1 MVDRSELQQKAR
13 LVESHRQHLDE
24 LKKRMEDVTA
34 VVSEHQITNEILT
47 RLSDMAKKG
56 DAGAHVTIG
65 SGVTLQYKHE
75 GKNQGTAL
83 IDLGGGIF
91 GEREWGEAA
100 EIIEKR
106 KDDFIQI
113 YESLLKQA
121 GSIEERLGKLAT
133 EFNEA
138 AEKLQTQ
145 NQPIPEVQ
153 IPTPDVEQD
162 DDSKPQKRRRGS
174 MFGGK
179 LTLDD

>member
-13 LVESHRQHLDE
+13 LVESHRQHLEE
-24 LKKRMEDVTA
+24 LQKRMEDVTA

-47 RLSDMAKKG
+47 RLSDMANNG
-56 DAGAHVTIG
+56 EAGAHVTIG

-75 GKNQGTAL
+75 GKGQGTAL
-83 IDLGGGIF
+83 IDLGSGIF
-91 GEREWGEAA
+91 GERKWSEAA

-113 YESLLKQA
+113 HESLLKQA

-133 EFNEA
+133 EFNQA
-138 AEKLQTQ
+138 AEKLQAQ
-145 NQPIPEVQ
+145 NQPAQEKQLPV
-153 IPTPDVEQD
+153 TDDKQD
-162 DDSKPQKRRRGS
+162 TESKPQKKRRGS
-174 MFGGK
+174 MFGGE

>member
-24 LKKRMEDVTA
+24 LQKRMEDVSA

-47 RLSDMAKKG
+47 RLSDMANNG
-56 DAGAHVTIG
+56 EAGAHVTIG
-65 SGVTLQYKHE
+65 SGVTLQYKHQ
-75 GKNQGTAL
+75 GKGQGTAL
-83 IDLGGGIF
+83 IDLGSGIF
-91 GEREWGEAA
+91 GERKWSEAA

-106 KDDFIQI
+106 KDDFIQLH
-113 YESLLKQA
+113 ESLLKQA

-133 EFNEA
+133 EFNAA

-145 NQPIPEVQ
+145 NQTTPETL
-153 IPTPDVEQD
+153 PVETS
-162 DDSKPQKRRRGS
+162 SKPESEPKSQPRRRGS
-174 MFGGK
+174 MFGGE

>member
-1 MVDRSELQQKAR
+1 
-13 LVESHRQHLDE
+13 
-24 LKKRMEDVTA
+24 
-34 VVSEHQITNEILT
+34 
-47 RLSDMAKKG
+47 
-56 DAGAHVTIG
+56 
-65 SGVTLQYKHE
+65 
-75 GKNQGTAL
+75 
-83 IDLGGGIF
+83 
-91 GEREWGEAA
+91 
-100 EIIEKR
+100 
-106 KDDFIQI
+106 
-113 YESLLKQA
+113 LKQA

-174 MFGGK
+174 MFGGE